1 MLRSTCGYAAATM
14 ATPKLFTRPP
24 RAPLIGASIL
34 AADFAKMGREA
45 RSALDSGADF
55 LHFDVM
61 DGHFV
66 PNLTMGPDMCR
77 SLHRELPEA
86 LIDVH
91 LMVTDPAL
99 FAKPFAAAGAGHLT
113 FHVEAVEDPAALS
126 AAIHDLGMTAGIAI
140 NPPTDVA
147 RIMPHLDAVDMVLIM
162 SVNPGYAGQ
171 AFIPDVLDKA
181 RAVSGR
187 LRPDQ
192 RLAIDG
198 GVSPATAPA
207 CLAAGCDVLVA
218 ASAIYGSDDYAEA
231 VAALRGDAGI
241 ASPTN

>member
-1 MLRSTCGYAAATM
+1 MPASTLLTK
-14 ATPKLFTRPP
+14 PS

-45 RSALDSGADF
+45 RSALESGADF

-77 SLHRELPEA
+77 SLHRELPDA

-91 LMVTDPAL
+91 LMVTDPGL
-99 FAKPFAAAGAGHLT
+99 FAEPFAAAGAGNLT
-113 FHVEAVEDPAALS
+113 FHVEAVEDPAAL
-126 AAIHDLGMTAGIAI
+126 AATIHELDMTAGIAI
-140 NPPTDVA
+140 NPPTDVS
-147 RIMPHLDAVDMVLIM
+147 RIMPVLDAVDMVLIM
-162 SVNPGYAGQ
+162 SINPGFAGQ
-171 AFIPDVLDKA
+171 TFMPEVLDTV
-181 RAVSGR
+181 RTVSAA

-198 GVSPATAPA
+198 GVNRATAPA
-207 CLAAGCDVLVA
+207 CLAAGCDVLLA
-218 ASAIYGSDDYAEA
+218 ATAIYGSEDYAEA
-231 VAALRGDAGI
+231 VAALRGGAGI
-241 ASPTN
+241 ASGTR